1 MSLASYFD
9 LLLFWLT
16 AKGYSSPA
24 EEARRKEIW
33 LDNRQVVLVHN
44 ILADQGMKS
53 YRMGMTEFADM
64 VSRDGSRPSF
74 AAVIL

>member
-1 MSLASYFD
+1 M
-9 LLLFWLT
+9 
-16 AKGYSSPA
+16 

-44 ILADQGMKS
+44 ILADQGIKS

-64 VSRDGSRPSF
+64 VSREGSSPPSSCESQF
-74 AAVIL
+74 PLGF